1 MAQPETAP
9 QKSDGRVRPL
19 RLLVIAH
26 SLEHGGAEHSL
37 CLLLEHLDRRA
48 FDCLLAAPAGPMRE
62 RYLGR
67 CQPAVTLRR
76 GYLPLTFHIFAYV
89 RGFYVTVVNTVTLC
103 RYLRRNPV
111 DVVLTNTGVAL
122 HGPLAAAL
130 CGVPSVTMMREIVS
144 PSLVGSA
151 VSRLQLWLNRRVI
164 VNSRAIVSGAGGKVL
179 EKLLVV
185 HGGVE
190 LDTST
195 QTPASSGGHCSESG
209 PTGGVTEA
217 GGLPVR
223 LHGERPASAP
233 GTKPVI
239 PSGGPVI
246 GIVGT
251 VHPIKGHVAF
261 LKMAAAV
268 ARRAPEAR
276 FIIAGRYDER
286 SRYYRS
292 LTRLR
297 RQLALDDRV
306 VFTGF
311 VDPIAPLVERLA
323 VLVITS
329 TTESF
334 PRVAL
339 EAMAAGRPVAAF
351 DVGGV
356 SDLVQDGVTGR
367 LIRFGDVDA
376 MAEAVCRLIAEPVEA
391 ARLGAGGRARVERS
405 FQLAPYVSRVESVL
419 REAVGQGNG
428 DRRER
433 DEMGAVRS

>member
-1 MAQPETAP
+1 MARPESVP
-9 QKSDGRVRPL
+9 LKNDVGVRPL

-37 CLLLEHLDRRA
+37 RVLLEHLDRGA
-48 FDCLLAAPAGPMRE
+48 FDCLLAAPDGPMRE
-62 RYLGR
+62 LYLGR
-67 CQPAVTLRR
+67 CRLVVTLRR
-76 GYLPLTFHIFAYV
+76 GFLPLTFHILAYL

-103 RYLRRNPV
+103 RYLRREPV

-122 HGPLAAAL
+122 HGPLAAAI
-130 CGVPSVTMMREIVS
+130 CGIPSVTMMREIVS
-144 PSLVGSA
+144 PSIVRSA
-151 VSRLQLWLNRRVI
+151 VSRLLLWLNRRVI
-164 VNSRAIVSGAGGKVL
+164 VNSRAIVSAIGGTVS

-190 LDTST
+190 RDGNRSV
-195 QTPASSGGHCSESG
+195 QAAGVIPA
-209 PTGGVTEA
+209 
-217 GGLPVR
+217 L
-223 LHGERPASAP
+223 
-233 GTKPVI
+233 

-246 GIVGT
+246 GHIGT

-261 LKMAAAV
+261 LKMAAVV
-268 ARRAPEAR
+268 ARRIPEAR
-276 FIIAGRYDER
+276 FVIAGRYDAR
-286 SRYYRS
+286 SRYYRG
-292 LTRLR
+292 LVRLR
-297 RQLALDDRV
+297 RRLALDERV

-329 TTESF
+329 TTESL

-351 DVGGV
+351 DIGGV
-356 SDLVQDGVTGR
+356 SDLVLDGATGR
-367 LIRFGDVDA
+367 LIRFGDVEA
-376 MAEAVCRLIAEPVEA
+376 MAEAVCQLIAEPAEA

-405 FQLAPYVSRVESVL
+405 FQLAPYVSQVESVL
-419 REAVGQGNG
+419 REVAGQGNG
-428 DRRER
+428 TRKEP

>member
-1 MAQPETAP
+1 MARPKIATEV
-9 QKSDGRVRPL
+9 SDGRVRRPL

-37 CLLLEHLDRRA
+37 VVLLEHLDRCA

-67 CQPAVTLRR
+67 CRPAVTLRR
-76 GYLPLTFHIFAYV
+76 GYLPLTFHILAYV

-103 RYLRRNPV
+103 RYLRREPV

-122 HGPLAAAL
+122 HGPLAAAF
-130 CGVPSVTMMREIVS
+130 CRVPSVTMMREIVS
-144 PSLVGSA
+144 PSIVGSA
-151 VSRLQLWLNRRVI
+151 VSRLLLWLNRRVI
-164 VNSRAIVSGAGGKVL
+164 VNSRAIVSAVGGTVS

-190 LDTST
+190 CDDD
-195 QTPASSGGHCSESG
+195 
-209 PTGGVTEA
+209 
-217 GGLPVR
+217 
-223 LHGERPASAP
+223 RPAQAA
-233 GTKPVI
+233 GVMPVM

-246 GIVGT
+246 GIIGT

-268 ARRAPEAR
+268 TRRIPEAR
-276 FIIAGRYDER
+276 FVIAGRYDQR
-286 SRYYRS
+286 SRYYRR

-311 VDPIAPLVERLA
+311 VDPIAPLFERLA

-351 DVGGV
+351 DIGGV

-391 ARLGAGGRARVERS
+391 ARLGAGGRACVQRS

-419 REAVGQGNG
+419 RDAAGQGNG
-428 DRRER
+428 GRRER